1 MATSSKQADYGFDA
15 PYVPVMF
22 SFGTLA
28 MCAAASNAVSQG
40 NLGGAVVRSLFAL
53 WFALHA
59 LSFVYATRRG
69 KFEVWEGIL
78 NGLALHG
85 NERVLDVGCGRG
97 AVLIAVAKRLK
108 ESKIVGIDLWRSID
122 QTGNAAEV
130 TKSNCDLEGVTAR
143 VEIVTGDMCKLPFTD
158 HSMDVV
164 VSSLAIHNVREA
176 DERSKAIDEMWRV
189 LSPGG
194 KLRIVDIRH
203 TRNYAERLKTL
214 GAVNVTEEAAGWRM
228 WFGGPFG
235 ASRVVCAHKTATV

>member
-1 MATSSKQADYGFDA
+1 MANSKQADYGFDA

-28 MCAAASNAVSQG
+28 MCAAATNAVSAG

-78 NGLALHG
+78 NGLSLRG

-108 ESKIVGIDLWRSID
+108 ESKIIGIDLWRSID
-122 QTGNAAEV
+122 QTGNAIDV
-130 TKSNCDLEGVTAR
+130 TKNNCDAEGVTAN
-143 VEIVTGDMCKLPFTD
+143 VEIVTGDMRELPLKD
-158 HSMDVV
+158 HSVDVV
-164 VSSLAIHNVREA
+164 VSSLAIHNVPDAEGRA
-176 DERSKAIDEMWRV
+176 KAIDEIWRV
-189 LSPGG
+189 LAPGG
-194 KLRIVDIRH
+194 ELRIVDLRH
-203 TRNYAERLKTL
+203 TGNYAERLKQL
-214 GAVNVTEEAAGWRM
+214 GAANVTEEAVGWRM

-235 ASRVVCAHKTATV
+235 ASRLVRAHKNATA